1 MVITAATNSDF
12 LYLHS
17 QNCFFLRYYHP
28 ICLMSFP
35 LTQNEVSPVIFHATI
50 KLVMMANYF

>member
-12 LYLHS
+12 QYLQS
-17 QNCFFLRYYHP
+17 QNCFFFAIPLSN
-28 ICLMSFP
+28 MFDVFP

-50 KLVMMANYF
+50 KLVMMAYYF